1 MRRRQV
7 ANRNHQERKLTLML
21 SLD

>member
-7 ANRNHQERKLTLML
+7 ANRSHRERVMTLML
-21 SLD
+21 SLE